1 MNIYLGACS
10 GMKINCSQSIVKLF
24 FPEKKFLAFLV
35 AAAFFIMSSPV
46 CFAPTKEVMS
56 DLELSNVEGQA
67 LINIVESSNV
77 NGSTDVI
84 RVNMGIDLNL
94 QAYIGSMKL
103 GYYDNGD
110 GKGLNWDENI
120 TNLFLGSVDRSSSL
134 VLSGIYLEVGFNNL
148 SNDATRK
155 LNYIEFGTNS
165 ATGSVTGTMNTVN
178 ALMASNGGSNNGVV
192 TRLADGT
199 TKTITFN
206 NESLSFLF
214 TSKYNYSGSSP
225 LSGIFIKMPSNT
237 GT

>member
-1 MNIYLGACS
+1 
-10 GMKINCSQSIVKLF
+10 
-24 FPEKKFLAFLV
+24 
-35 AAAFFIMSSPV
+35 
-46 CFAPTKEVMS
+46 MS

-67 LINIVESSNV
+67 LINVVESSNVNGV

-94 QAYIGSMKL
+94 QAYVGSMKL
-103 GYYDNGD
+103 GNYNNGTST
-110 GKGLNWDENI
+110 GWDENI

-134 VLSGIYLEVGFNNL
+134 VLSGLYLEVGFNNL
-148 SNDATRK
+148 CDDAKRK

-165 ATGSVTGTMNTVN
+165 ATGSVTGTMNTIS
-178 ALMASNGGSNNGVV
+178 ALTAGNGGSNTGVV

-214 TSKYNYSGSSP
+214 TSKYNYSTSSN
-225 LSGIFIKMPSNT
+225 LSGIFIKMPGNT

>member
-1 MNIYLGACS
+1 
-10 GMKINCSQSIVKLF
+10 VKLL
-24 FPEKKFLAFLV
+24 FPDKKFLAFLA

-67 LINIVESSNV
+67 LINVVESSNV

-84 RVNMGIDLNL
+84 RVNMGIDWTL
-94 QAYIGSMKL
+94 QAYVGSVKL
-103 GYYDNGD
+103 GYYNNGKTTD
-110 GKGLNWDENI
+110 WDENI

-134 VLSGIYLEVGFNNL
+134 ILSGLYLEVGFDNL

-155 LNYIEFGTNS
+155 LNYIELGTNS
-165 ATGSVTGTMNTVN
+165 ATGSVTGTMNTVS
-178 ALMASNGGSNNGVV
+178 ALMAAGNGGSNNGVV
-192 TRLADGT
+192 TRLADGS

-206 NESLSFLF
+206 DETLSLLF
-214 TSKYNYSGSSP
+214 TSKYNYSTSSN

>member
-1 MNIYLGACS
+1 
-10 GMKINCSQSIVKLF
+10 MKINCSQSIVKLF

-67 LINIVESSNV
+67 LINVVESSNV

-94 QAYIGSMKL
+94 QAYVGSMKL
-103 GYYDNGD
+103 GNYNNG
-110 GKGLNWDENI
+110 WDENI

-134 VLSGIYLEVGFNNL
+134 VLSGLYLEVGFNNL
-148 SNDATRK
+148 SDDAKRK

-165 ATGSVTGTMNTVN
+165 ATGSVTGTMNTIS
-178 ALMASNGGSNNGVV
+178 ALTAGNGGSNTGVV

-214 TSKYNYSGSSP
+214 TSKYNYSTSSN
-225 LSGIFIKMPSNT
+225 LSGIFIKMPGNT

>member
-1 MNIYLGACS
+1 
-10 GMKINCSQSIVKLF
+10 MKINCRQTIVKLL
-24 FPEKKFLAFLV
+24 FPDKKFLAFLV
-35 AAAFFIMSSPV
+35 AVAFFIMSSPV

-67 LINIVESSNV
+67 LINVVESSNV

-94 QAYIGSMKL
+94 QAYVGSMKL
-103 GYYDNGD
+103 GYYNNGTSTD
-110 GKGLNWDENI
+110 WDENI

-134 VLSGIYLEVGFNNL
+134 VLSGLYLEVGFDNL
-148 SNDATRK
+148 GNDATRK

-165 ATGSVTGTMNTVN
+165 ATGSVTGTMNTVSS
-178 ALMASNGGSNNGVV
+178 LMAGNGGSNTGVV
-192 TRLADGT
+192 TRLADGS

-214 TSKYNYSGSSP
+214 TSKFNYSTSSN

>member
-1 MNIYLGACS
+1 
-10 GMKINCSQSIVKLF
+10 VKLF

-67 LINIVESSNV
+67 LINVVESSNV

-94 QAYIGSMKL
+94 QAYVGSMKL
-103 GYYDNGD
+103 GNYNNG
-110 GKGLNWDENI
+110 WDENI

-134 VLSGIYLEVGFNNL
+134 VLSGLYLEVGFDNL

-165 ATGSVTGTMNTVN
+165 ATGSVTGTMNTIS
-178 ALMASNGGSNNGVV
+178 ALTAGNGGSNTGVV

-214 TSKYNYSGSSP
+214 TSKYNYSTSSN
-225 LSGIFIKMPSNT
+225 LSGIFIKMPGNT

>member
-67 LINIVESSNV
+67 LINVVESSNV

-94 QAYIGSMKL
+94 QAYVGSMKL
-103 GYYDNGD
+103 GNYNNG
-110 GKGLNWDENI
+110 WDENI

-134 VLSGIYLEVGFNNL
+134 VLSGLYLEVGFNNL
-148 SNDATRK
+148 SDDAKRK

-165 ATGSVTGTMNTVN
+165 ATGSVTGTMNTIS
-178 ALMASNGGSNNGVV
+178 ALTAGNGGSNTGVV

-214 TSKYNYSGSSP
+214 TSKYNYSTSSN
-225 LSGIFIKMPSNT
+225 LSGIFIKMPGNT

>member
-1 MNIYLGACS
+1 
-10 GMKINCSQSIVKLF
+10 MKINCWQTIVKLL
-24 FPEKKFLAFLV
+24 FPDEKFLAFLV
-35 AAAFFIMSSPV
+35 AVVFFIMSSPV

-67 LINIVESSNV
+67 LINVVQYSNV

-84 RVNMGIDLNL
+84 RVNMGIDMNL
-94 QAYIGSMKL
+94 QAYVGSMKL
-103 GYYDNGD
+103 GNYDKGD
-110 GKGLNWDENI
+110 GKGLGWDENI

-155 LNYIEFGTNS
+155 LNYIELGTNS
-165 ATGSVTGTMNTVN
+165 ATGSVTGTMNTIS
-178 ALMASNGGSNNGVV
+178 ALMAGNGGSNTGVV
-192 TRLADGT
+192 TRLADGS

-214 TSKYNYSGSSP
+214 TSKYNYSTSSN
-225 LSGIFIKMPSNT
+225 LSGIFIKMPGNT

>member
-1 MNIYLGACS
+1 
-10 GMKINCSQSIVKLF
+10 MKINCRQTIVKLL
-24 FPEKKFLAFLV
+24 FPDKKFLAFLA

-67 LINIVESSNV
+67 LINVVESSNV

-84 RVNMGIDLNL
+84 RVNMGIDWTV
-94 QAYIGSMKL
+94 QAYVGSMKL
-103 GYYDNGD
+103 GNYDNGN
-110 GKGLNWDENI
+110 GKGLGWDENI

-134 VLSGIYLEVGFNNL
+134 VLSGLYLEVGFDNL

-155 LNYIEFGTNS
+155 LNYIELGTNS
-165 ATGSVTGTMNTVN
+165 ATGSVTGTMNTVS
-178 ALMASNGGSNNGVV
+178 ALMASNGGSNTGVV

-206 NESLSFLF
+206 NESLSLLF
-214 TSKYNYSGSSP
+214 TTKYNYLSSSN
-225 LSGIFIKMPSNT
+225 LSGIFIKMPGNT